1 MSVQIRDNLIT
12 RNSWN
17 PSSASSF
24 ETERFI
30 SLLSFLKNSDENWT
44 FPSLSSIY
52 RSHRFEIFSREG
64 RFGPRGAKE
73 RVTTSKNVRQSIELP
88 HNTLELR
95 VTSRGHRRFP
105 LTNLQFETSPLMAGE
120 VREITPISARNSNN
134 FYIRT
139 RFDLRSTP
147 LRIQIY
153 LLQYKDRFVKILSR
167 SQNELSTVERCNLK
181 ILESPK
187 TPWKPPASGPF
198 NYEAKKNRFDE
209 KLTKK
214 KGKGVHRYIGKSFV
228 TPPAPLV
235 R

>member
-73 RVTTSKNVRQSIELP
+73 RVTTSKNVRRSIELP

-105 LTNLQFETSPLMAGE
+105 LTNLQFETSPLMAG
-120 VREITPISARNSNN
+120 VSARNYADIGSKLEQFLHSHTLRLAFNSPSNPD
-134 FYIRT
+134 I
-139 RFDLRSTP
+139 SVAV
-147 LRIQIY
+147 Q
-153 LLQYKDRFVKILSR
+153 
-167 SQNELSTVERCNLK
+167 
-181 ILESPK
+181 
-187 TPWKPPASGPF
+187 G
-198 NYEAKKNRFDE
+198 
-209 KLTKK
+209 
-214 KGKGVHRYIGKSFV
+214 SF
-228 TPPAPLV
+228 